1 MVSEMKTS
9 SPPPQAPLPQQ
20 ATIDPAAIAR
30 AQSDLNKNT
39 AIMNFGLNAVNQ
51 KNPYGSLTYKQV
63 GTWNDGTPRYEAETT
78 LSPEEMN
85 KQRQQWALDS
95 SANQTALDQFGRVQ
109 GMLSSPFKLG
119 NDAVESRLMDLGMKR
134 LSPLFQRQQDALEN
148 KLSNMGF
155 ARGTDAW
162 DREMALNQQ
171 GQNDAINQ
179 LLLTGRGQANQE
191 LMAERNQPLSELER
205 LSTLGQVQQPNFIN
219 TPNTNVANTDLAGI
233 TANAAN
239 VATNQ
244 WKAQNDYN
252 MNAWQQQQQNK
263 NAMIGGLF
271 GLAAAP
277 LGGIGM
283 GIGKRF

>member
-1 MVSEMKTS
+1 MKTS

-119 NDAVESRLMDLGMKR
+119 NEAVESRLMDLGMKR

>member
-1 MVSEMKTS
+1 MKTS